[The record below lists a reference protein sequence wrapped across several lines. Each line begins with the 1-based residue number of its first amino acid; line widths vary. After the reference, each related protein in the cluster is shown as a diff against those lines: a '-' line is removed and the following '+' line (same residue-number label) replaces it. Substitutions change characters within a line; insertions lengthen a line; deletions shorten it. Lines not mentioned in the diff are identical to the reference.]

1 MTFKRFLDTFKSGTK
16 LVYVAKEYVP
26 GYVPHGK
33 TRTQVPSSAAV
44 RLTARGSVGLSRY
57 GVTTPAD
64 IAARKERMLSYDF
77 SVHG

>member
-44 RLTARGSVGLSRY
+44 RGLSRVVQ
-57 GVTTPAD
+57 GIGRFEMKQLENFKHA
-64 IAARKERMLSYDF
+64 EGGNWSW
-77 SVHG
+77 